1 MIIKSSQKK
10 AKYNNNDIKSNDNDK
25 RGGDTNDKI
34 TNSSLKNF
42 NDDCYLKKIV
52 VYRFKHIGKKTQG
65 YEKSLL

>member
-10 AKYNNNDIKSNDNDK
+10 AKYNTNDINSNDNDK

-34 TNSSLKNF
+34 TNSSFKNF

-52 VYRFKHIGKKTQG
+52 VYCF
-65 YEKSLL
+65 